1 LSGGASAPQRNA
13 EATARLRALVERLD
27 EADLQRSLGGGW
39 TVAFALAHLAF
50 WDTRQHFALQVYA
63 HGEGFPAEDKTV
75 NDTLVSLASVIRPDT
90 VGPEAVRA
98 AELVDATLAGLSA
111 ARRDSLVAEGLGFAV
126 ERWQHR
132 HDHIAQI
139 EAVLP

>member
-1 LSGGASAPQRNA
+1 MSDNAPELLRNA
-13 EATARLRALVERLD
+13 ESTARLRALVERLD

-63 HGEGFPAEDKTV
+63 RGEGFPAEDQAV

-111 ARRDSLVAEGLGFAV
+111 ARRDSLVAGGLGFAV

-132 HDHIAQI
+132 YDHIAQI